1 MFMGLERMFFFVLL
15 CLCVAS
21 NSGLYGMEAEN
32 ASDYGFSAL
41 NDGDGNRKALQAA
54 LNGGG

>member
-1 MFMGLERMFFFVLL
+1 MGLERMFFFVLL